1 MDLIKVSID
10 RKAIVAA
17 SCPLMILQGLD
28 NAIAKQ
34 GYVLGQVADGEGSV
48 TGDLKIFEDGDFT
61 GFHLFEGE
69 WFPLIEDNVPL
80 EDML

>member
-1 MDLIKVSID
+1 MNLIKVIID
-10 RKAIVAA
+10 REAIVAA

-34 GYVLGQVADGEGSV
+34 GYVLGQISEGEGSV
-48 TGDLKIFEDGDFT
+48 AGDLRIFEDGDFT
-61 GFHLFEGE
+61 GFHLFAGE